1 MLSAKNFIKS
11 LTEEEKNKLRNYLT
25 NLFCFD
31 IKIEEME
38 NIIPKLNILDFL
50 KGLKYSNISYDKITR
65 DCFIY
70 KKDYENIKELL
81 GRF

>member
-1 MLSAKNFIKS
+1 MLSAKKFINS
-11 LTEEEKNKLRNYLT
+11 LTQEEKNNLKNYLT
-25 NLFCFD
+25 NLFTFD

-38 NIIPKLNILDFL
+38 NIIPKLNTLAFL

-70 KKDYENIKELL
+70 KKDYENLKELL